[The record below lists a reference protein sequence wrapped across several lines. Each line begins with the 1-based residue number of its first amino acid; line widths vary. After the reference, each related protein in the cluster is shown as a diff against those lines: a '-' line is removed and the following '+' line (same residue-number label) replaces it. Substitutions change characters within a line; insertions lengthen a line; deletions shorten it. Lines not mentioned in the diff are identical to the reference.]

1 VWHGEVTPRALRGGA
16 ELPLDAARAPLTLE
30 KGAELGRF
38 NMGSTVIVLLPPGAS
53 EWLPGLVPGGSVRVG
68 QALARLT

>member
-1 VWHGEVTPRALRGGA
+1 VRGS
-16 ELPLDAARAPLTLE
+16 LPLDLVRTALKLE

-38 NMGSTVIVLLPPGAS
+38 NMGSTVILLLPPGRT
-53 EWLPGLVPGGSVRVG
+53 EWRGELAAGSAVRVG